1 MIPDHEHGRHTMDST
16 DDTTYTRWLK
26 QASFTDVTSEVNDK
40 FRHAKRRD
48 NAKRKDHRTTGRTFE
63 RVAVPYTRQPK
74 HRLTTTQE
82 D

>member
-1 MIPDHEHGRHTMDST
+1 MSDN
-16 DDTTYTRWLK
+16 
-26 QASFTDVTSEVNDK
+26 TSKANDK

-48 NAKRKDHRTTGRTFE
+48 NAKRKDHRTTGLTFE